1 MDQVKVERAEVEPRP
16 AAFRS
21 CDWCRS
27 RKIRCDK
34 GSPCTSCKVS
44 KVSCERKLQLKH
56 RTQAQRVLISPE
68 YRAKIDR
75 IDERLD
81 KITQILMDLKQQT
94 KIPIKQEMLSPGPR
108 PHPLLAPKNDRKG
121 LSSGL
126 SSAHQEA
133 LGTQSDQKRAH
144 RPNNALH
151 CSGNAYGM
159 T

>member
-1 MDQVKVERAEVEPRP
+1 MDQIKVERAEVEPRP

-94 KIPIKQEMLSPGPR
+94 NIPIKQEMLSPGPR
-108 PHPLLAPKNDRKG
+108 PHPLLAPKVTIEMDSVVGHRVLYQG
-121 LSSGL
+121 ALS
-126 SSAHQEA
+126 
-133 LGTQSDQKRAH
+133 TQSDQKRAH
-144 RPNNALH
+144 RPNNSLFRK
-151 CSGNAYGM
+151 CV
-159 T
+159 